1 MNEGRGIGGQIVCL
15 LHHQRLCL
23 PGSEQH
29 LSTNWLRS
37 EEKTQP
43 LEIVKLFY
51 NKNNLNWGH
60 SIVKRFKSNA
70 VPALPWFICK
80 WSSLHGKNP
89 LNDFPAFLPFYL
101 RRLAVSCTGERRAR
115 AVDDLEEG
123 RRR

>member
-60 SIVKRFKSNA
+60 SIVKRFKCSA
-70 VPALPWFICK
+70 SIALVYSASGVLCMEEIH
-80 WSSLHGKNP
+80 LMT
-89 LNDFPAFLPFYL
+89 FLPFYL
-101 RRLAVSCTGERRAR
+101 RQFAVSCTGERRAR